1 MFKMRC
7 SVEECYDSAK
17 NIMSADSTYL
27 RDNLSI
33 MGFNF
38 VTFLALRMY
47 MTMELWIAEKGMTSR
62 YTPLDL
68 IFEYSSM
75 VSITTGS
82 RVMHQQVPANVRKI
96 EEDIGLNLFPTS
108 A

>member
-7 SVEECYDSAK
+7 SVEECNDSAK
-17 NIMSADSTYL
+17 TVLKADSTYL

-47 MTMELWIAEKGMTSR
+47 MTMELWIAEKDMTSR

-68 IFEYSSM
+68 LDEYSSM
-75 VSITTGS
+75 VSITTES
-82 RVMHQQVPANVRKI
+82 RVMSQQVPANVRRV
-96 EEDIGLNLFPTS
+96 EEDIGLGLFPIS
-108 A
+108 G